1 MELGLR
7 GKRALVLA
15 ASRGLGYATALG
27 LAREGCLTA
36 ICSRDREHIEQAAEQ
51 IHRETGTPVIPIVAD
66 VSREAEVQRLVAA
79 CVEHLG
85 GLEIA
90 VHNAGGP
97 AAGTFF
103 KLGNDQWYQAFN
115 QNLMSFIWL
124 VHAVVPEMRKSRYGR
139 IVAIG
144 SSSVKQP
151 IPDIVTSNALRTGLV
166 GLIKSLS
173 KELGQDGI
181 LVNMVAPGRIATERI
196 TEIDSAA
203 AARSGRSPEEVHRAS
218 VAQIPLGRLGRPEE
232 LANAV
237 VFLASEAASYIT
249 GTTLLVDGGRVD
261 ALA

>member
-15 ASRGLGYATALG
+15 ASRGLGYASALG
-27 LAREGCLTA
+27 LAREGCCTA
-36 ICSRDREHIEQAAEQ
+36 ICSRDREHIERAAEQ
-51 IHRETGTPVIPIVAD
+51 IRCETGATVIPVVAD
-66 VSREAEVQRLVAA
+66 VSQEAEVQRLVAT
-79 CVEHLG
+79 CVERLG
-85 GLEIA
+85 GLDIA

-103 KLGNDQWYQAFN
+103 KLSNDQWYKAFN

-124 VHAVVPEMRKSRYGR
+124 VQAVVPEMRRTGYGR
-139 IVAIG
+139 ILAIA
-144 SSSVKQP
+144 SSTVKQP
-151 IPDIVTSNALRTGLV
+151 IPDLVTSNTLRTGLV
-166 GLIKSLS
+166 GLVKSLS
-173 KELGQDGI
+173 KELAQDGI
-181 LVNMVAPGRIATERI
+181 LVNLIAPGRITTERI
-196 TEIDSAA
+196 MEIDSAA
-203 AARSGRSPEEVHRAS
+203 AARSGRSLAEVHQAS

-261 ALA
+261 ALS

>member
-27 LAREGCLTA
+27 LAREGCHTV
-36 ICSRDREHIEQAAEQ
+36 ICSRDREHIERAAEQ
-51 IHRETGTPVIPIVAD
+51 IRLETGAQVIPMVAD
-66 VSREAEVQRLVAA
+66 VSQEAEVQRLVAE
-79 CVEHLG
+79 CIQHLG

-97 AAGTFF
+97 ATGTFF
-103 KLGNDQWYQAFN
+103 KLSNDHWYKAFN

-124 VHAVVPEMRKSRYGR
+124 VQAVTPEMRRAGYGR
-139 IVAIG
+139 ILAIA
-144 SSSVKQP
+144 SSTVKQP
-151 IPDIVTSNALRTGLV
+151 IPDLVTSNTLRTGLA
-166 GLIKSLS
+166 GLAKSLS
-173 KELGQDGI
+173 KELARDGI
-181 LVNMVAPGRIATERI
+181 LVNLVAPGRIDTERI
-196 TEIDSAA
+196 REVDTAA
-203 AARSGRSPEEVHRAS
+203 AARSNRSPEEVHRSS

-232 LANAV
+232 IANAV

-261 ALA
+261 ALS